1 MKQGSGPPSVIS
13 HASNQSTTNRLEYL
27 SNSIDHDLGLIEL
40 DPVTA
45 VWNNDDLASPSSWLW
60 WHRQPTERP
69 AACHR
74 KRRSQQPGRHSQ
86 EGIPSRWPRPQKTS
100 AAPRTPL
107 ILAKALMAASS
118 PGRGCAPLFGLG
130 HHHSP
135 GKLRSVLS
143 LTRPH

>member
-1 MKQGSGPPSVIS
+1 MRL
-13 HASNQSTTNRLEYL
+13 NQSTTNRLEYL

-45 VWNNDDLASPSSWLW
+45 VWNNDDLAVRGKARHRLLL
-60 WHRQPTERP
+60 HRQPTERP
-69 AACHR
+69 AACHG

-100 AAPRTPL
+100 AAPRSPL
-107 ILAKALMAASS
+107 VLAKALRAASS
-118 PGRGCAPLFGLG
+118 SRRGCAPLFGFG
-130 HHHSP
+130 HYHSP